1 MILRTARLLL
11 DLVLG
16 GAAWV
21 LLVPWCWLVLA
32 RAWEGHGPD
41 GPPPHEYALFAGLV
55 LGLALMFWHRPN
67 LLLHT
72 WLHESAHAL
81 MCVLL
86 WVRVGAISATAG
98 SGGETRHAPVDP
110 IRALP
115 ILVAPYVLP
124 LVLGPLL
131 LARWWCP
138 AGTMQGVLTFA
149 CGLAIWLHLHG
160 LWLNLRANTFGPGA
174 DIARVGHLLSYAL
187 VACSLLLIAAACVV
201 VLSSTQPPA
210 WWSGLFTR

>member
-16 GAAWV
+16 GLAWAV
-21 LLVPWCWLVLA
+21 LVPWCWLLLA
-32 RAWEGHGPD
+32 QAWAGRMGS
-41 GPPPHEYALFAGLV
+41 PPHEYALCAGLL
-55 LGLALMFWHRPN
+55 LGLGLMFWRKPN

-86 WVRVGAISATAG
+86 LVRVGAISATAG
-98 SGGETRHAPVDP
+98 QGGETRHAPVDP

-115 ILVAPYVLP
+115 ILIAPYVLP

-131 LARWWCP
+131 LARWCCP
-138 AGTMQGVLTFA
+138 PGSMRAVLTLA
-149 CGLAIWLHLHG
+149 CGMALWLHLHG
-160 LWLNLRANTFGPGA
+160 LWLNLRANTFGAGA
-174 DIARVGHLLSYAL
+174 DLARTGQLLGYAL
-187 VACSLLLIAAACVV
+187 VACSLLLIAAAAVV
-201 VLSSTQPPA
+201 VLWSPQPPA
-210 WWSGLFTR
+210 WWSGLFT